1 MLEKNIF
8 LYNMLSSYFYQYFTN
23 GSVAYK
29 SVNSVQLRKE
39 LNQPQLKKPD
49 AYKSINSSSI
59 ILIK

>member
-1 MLEKNIF
+1 
-8 LYNMLSSYFYQYFTN
+8 MLSSYFYQYFTN

>member
-8 LYNMLSSYFYQYFTN
+8 LYNMLSSYFYQYF
-23 GSVAYK
+23 K
-29 SVNSVQLRKE
+29 SVNSIQLRKE
-39 LNQPQLKKPD
+39 LKQPQLKKPD